1 MGPKQD
7 QHKVIIL
14 GPAATQHF
22 HITPHCDCSCNESI
36 SPGILIGNIYMW
48 FLKMYLSG
56 VVPKLL
62 VYARQQSTCFRNQFV
77 SVFLHLEPMNHLR
90 SLGFAESIF
99 YFWTILLVW
108 HSNHTYLFEYVD
120 LLRQLASQ
128 LAQCWKIV
136 ANYLMLQPI
145 IQRITKQK
153 EFLLINL
160 YLVLKLIHNKFII
173 SLQAYQLWR
182 LIFK

>member
-1 MGPKQD
+1 MISENVFIRCGSKAIGLC
-7 QHKVIIL
+7 K
-14 GPAATQHF
+14 ATEHVVQE
-22 HITPHCDCSCNESI
+22 INL
-36 SPGILIGNIYMW
+36 SPFFY
-48 FLKMYLSG
+48 
-56 VVPKLL
+56 
-62 VYARQQSTCFRNQFV
+62 
-77 SVFLHLEPMNHLR
+77 HLEPMNHLR

-108 HSNHTYLFEYVD
+108 HSNHTNLFEYVD

-145 IQRITKQK
+145 IQRITKQE

-160 YLVLKLIHNKFII
+160 HLVLKLIHNKFVI